1 MSIGQ
6 RIKQIRNSHSMSQ
19 AAFASLI
26 GISQGTLSEIEKGK
40 FNPSV
45 ETVISISKQ
54 FEIKTDW
61 ILRGNEL
68 EESYNEELDSYKE
81 YLLKRTY
88 ILINETISHFSE
100 ELQSEMS
107 SREISS
113 LINNTWTSIFNSSL
127 SPEESF
133 LLKKYRMLSLKDK
146 KELQAIMNL
155 KLSAYEV

>member
-6 RIKQIRNSHSMSQ
+6 RIKQIRKSYSMSQ

-54 FEIKTDW
+54 FEVRTDW
-61 ILRGNEL
+61 ILRGNDIEENCNEKL
-68 EESYNEELDSYKE
+68 ESYKE
-81 YLLKRTY
+81 YLLEKTY
-88 ILINETISHFSE
+88 ALINESIGHFSE
-100 ELQSEMS
+100 ELEGEIS

-113 LINNTWTSIFNSSL
+113 LINCTWTSIFNSSL
-127 SPEESF
+127 SPEENI
-133 LLKKYRMLSLKDK
+133 LLKKYRLLSLKDK
-146 KELQAIMNL
+146 KELQAIMDL
-155 KLSAYEV
+155 KLSIYEA